1 MRSLCATYVAIAS
14 LHERAIERASWCMT
28 SDRVKSRSE
37 RRHWL
42 KVKALSGARNFTTVD
57 RVWLAWHT
65 SVKRLSLFCHGSSCT
80 GFQLER
86 VTQFTIDAGKAEHHA
101 DMLVGQVGGK
111 CGKTCSPRKER
122 SSAVYGL
129 QTSAVGQDCRPYT
142 RSLGSVLFC
151 SLSCCGAVVVVGE
164 GENSQRKLTGQVWE
178 R

>member
-1 MRSLCATYVAIAS
+1 MASSISGGRSGSEVRSLCATYVAIAS

-65 SVKRLSLFCHGSSCT
+65 SVERLSLFCHGSSCT

-101 DMLVGQVGGK
+101 DMLVGQAGGK
-111 CGKTCSPRKER
+111 CGKNVFSEKRALICSLR
-122 SSAVYGL
+122 SANIGGRARL
-129 QTSAVGQDCRPYT
+129 QTVYQESRI
-142 RSLGSVLFC
+142 GSVLF
-151 SLSCCGAVVVVGE
+151 VVVLWWCRCSG
-164 GENSQRKLTGQVWE
+164 R
-178 R
+178 